1 LDIWEG
7 ANVFFSANE
16 RFRLIEQSLP
26 VPTMRVRESATG
38 IAFSGA
44 VLLFFLALLL
54 MRMLALVQDP
64 R

>member
-1 LDIWEG
+1 M
-7 ANVFFSANE
+7 FFSANE